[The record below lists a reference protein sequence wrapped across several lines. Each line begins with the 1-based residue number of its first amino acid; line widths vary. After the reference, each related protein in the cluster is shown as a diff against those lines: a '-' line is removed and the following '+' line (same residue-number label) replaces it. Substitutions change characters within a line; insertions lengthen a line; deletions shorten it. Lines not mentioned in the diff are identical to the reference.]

1 MARKLSEQVESLLSP
16 FKTSIGDAF
25 DKVVLDMSSWLGRQ
39 AITVDEGQWKT
50 GAGLKLTA
58 KDSHKMQLPP
68 NDPRSTLMWFA
79 MRCNEVSA
87 AGEFT
92 INATLPKACVAWIEK
107 EQDSKVP
114 A

>member
-1 MARKLSEQVESLLSP
+1 MARKLSEQVGSLLTP
-16 FKTSIGDAF
+16 FKSAIGESF
-25 DKVVLDMSSWLGRQ
+25 DKVVLDLSSWLGRQ

-58 KDSHKMQLPP
+58 KDNHKMQLPP
-68 NDPRSTLMWFA
+68 NDPRSVLVWFA
-79 MRCNEVSA
+79 LRCNEVSA

-92 INATLPKACVAWIEK
+92 IEATLPKQCVAWIEK
-107 EQDSKVP
+107 ENASVP